1 MINVQSLS
9 KKYRIYARPL
19 DRVKDWLTPTS
30 LSFHRDFWALRDIT
44 FHIKSGS
51 AVGIIGV
58 NGAGK
63 STLLKILAGTTK
75 PTSGSFHVEGKVAAL
90 LELGMG
96 FHSEFT
102 GRQNVMLNGRLL
114 GLTSDELEAKMPEII
129 RFSELG
135 DFIDQPLR
143 TYSSGM
149 YVRLGFAVSSSLDPQ
164 ILIIDEALA
173 VGDAYFQQKCIR
185 RLRQFRE
192 EGVTILF
199 VSHDPGTVKTL
210 CEEALLLDEG
220 HLVARGKPDDVLD
233 YYNALIA
240 SKSPKQTGFTIERVA
255 SPAQSLAVQH
265 SGNFLA
271 MITDVAILNEKSQP
285 VASLIAGQRVTVR
298 LNVFFLDR
306 VENPTIGLLIKD
318 RLGNEVFG
326 TNSYKMNQRLGSYNR
341 GDTLSL
347 RFSFAANIGPG
358 EYTLTAAVHTLDV
371 HLFECYDWA
380 DKILLFAVVPS
391 SDFEFLGAAKL
402 YPELSF
408 DRTPGDPTTA
418 REMIHQIFH
427 DAPAHLTMSHA
438 GQKFL
443 CKGWYEPEG
452 FEPDHVRWTDQEFGF
467 FIRVTGNQLVLE
479 ASCSKP
485 DIGASPIKG
494 TIYAEGLQ
502 VGTFQLTD
510 TEWHTLAFIL
520 PDTVLNEVALFTVR
534 LNTSWS
540 PAKLLG
546 SNDRRTLGILIR
558 RIAIVSAPVE
568 GNGRGNS

>member
-1 MINVQSLS
+1 MIDVQALS
-9 KKYRIYARPL
+9 KKYKIYARPF
-19 DRVKDWLTPTS
+19 DRVKEWVIPTS
-30 LSFHRDFWALRDIT
+30 TSFHRDFWALRDVT
-44 FHIKSGS
+44 FHIRSGS
-51 AVGIIGV
+51 AVGIIGI

-63 STLLKILAGTTK
+63 STLLKILTGTTK
-75 PTSGSFHVEGKVAAL
+75 PSSGNFRVEGKVAAL

-96 FHSEFT
+96 FHPEFT

-114 GLTSDELEAKMPEII
+114 GLTSDELEAKIPDII

-149 YVRLGFAVSSSLDPQ
+149 YVRLGFAVATSLDPQ
-164 ILIIDEALA
+164 VLIIDEALA

-185 RLRQFRE
+185 RLRQFHE
-192 EGVTILF
+192 QGVTILF

-210 CEEALLLDEG
+210 CEEAILLDEG
-220 HLVARGKPDDVLD
+220 HLLVRGKPDDVLD

-255 SPAQSLAVQH
+255 APTQSLAVQH

-271 MITDVAILNEKSQP
+271 VITDVAILNDKGQTITT
-285 VASLIAGQRVTVR
+285 LIAGQRVRVR

-318 RLGNEVFG
+318 RLGNEIFG
-326 TNSYKMNQRLGSYNR
+326 TNSYKMNQRLGTYNR

-347 RFSFAANIGPG
+347 SFTFAANIGSG

-380 DKILLFAVVPS
+380 DKILLFTVVPS
-391 SDFEFLGAAKL
+391 TEFEFVGAAKL

-408 DRTPGDPTTA
+408 DLTPGDPTRA

-427 DAPAHLTMSHA
+427 DATGQLTMGLDS
-438 GQKFL
+438 QKFL

-452 FEPDHVRWTDQEFGF
+452 FDPEHVRWTDEEFAF
-467 FIRVTGNQLVLE
+467 FVRVTGNQLVLE
-479 ASCSKP
+479 ASCGKP
-485 DIGASPIKG
+485 DIATSPMEG
-494 TIYAEGLQ
+494 TIYAEGQQ
-502 VGTFQLTD
+502 VGMFRLAD
-510 TEWHTLAFIL
+510 AEWHTLTFTL
-520 PDTVLNEVALFTVR
+520 PETLLNHVVLFTVR
-534 LNTSWS
+534 LNAGWS
-540 PAKLLG
+540 PAALLE
-546 SNDRRTLGILIR
+546 SHDRRTLGILVR
-558 RIAIVSAPVE
+558 RIAIVSASVAE
-568 GNGRGNS
+568 Q